1 MTEDEFEVGRITVS
15 QVITSD
21 PDEGTAVDV
30 DIPGELNV
38 VTALGMLEIA
48 KAQIL
53 RGNEEDG

>member
-38 VTALGMLEIA
+38 VTALGMLEMA